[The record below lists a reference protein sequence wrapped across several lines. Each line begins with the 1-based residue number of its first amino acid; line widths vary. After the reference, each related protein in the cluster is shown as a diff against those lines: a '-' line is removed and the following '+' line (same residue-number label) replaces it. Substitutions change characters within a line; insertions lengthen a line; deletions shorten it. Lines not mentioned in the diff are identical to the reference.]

1 MGPTLKA
8 CDTVARLLRSYIQRG
23 EIFPVG
29 LMPSN
34 LRGLVTCSR
43 FTHSRNLR
51 PKNFANS
58 YLSIL
63 PSSSVM
69 ISATRESI
77 PRTKSDIFTSV
88 SLQMLFSCVAVN
100 GSSRTDIRSIFLIK
114 PIFSTK
120 VAQNLGTGFTRIVPF
135 WLFRKKFR
143 VCKLWRGRG
152 LHRINKRK
160 RTPYPLCAHS
170 RAARRRCAACSLSS
184 WGTVSTHTSMGGHVY
199 RPCGRC
205 VSYLYPAWCV
215 SR

>member
-23 EIFPVG
+23 EIFPRRLDALKLAGACYV
-29 LMPSN
+29 
-34 LRGLVTCSR
+34 
-43 FTHSRNLR
+43 FAFHSFAESA
-51 PKNFANS
+51 PENFANS

-170 RAARRRCAACSLSS
+170 RAARRRCALA
-184 WGTVSTHTSMGGHVY
+184 
-199 RPCGRC
+199 P
-205 VSYLYPAWCV
+205 
-215 SR
+215 

>member
-23 EIFPVG
+23 EIFPRRLDALKLAGG
-29 LMPSN
+29 L
-34 LRGLVTCSR
+34 LRVRVSLIRGICARKTLQ
-43 FTHSRNLR
+43 
-51 PKNFANS
+51 NS

-135 WLFRKKFR
+135 WLF
-143 VCKLWRGRG
+143 
-152 LHRINKRK
+152 
-160 RTPYPLCAHS
+160 
-170 RAARRRCAACSLSS
+170 
-184 WGTVSTHTSMGGHVY
+184 
-199 RPCGRC
+199 
-205 VSYLYPAWCV
+205 
-215 SR
+215 

>member
-1 MGPTLKA
+1 MRAFCVL
-8 CDTVARLLRSYIQRG
+8 
-23 EIFPVG
+23 IFNEGKFSPVG
-29 LMPSN
+29 LIPSN